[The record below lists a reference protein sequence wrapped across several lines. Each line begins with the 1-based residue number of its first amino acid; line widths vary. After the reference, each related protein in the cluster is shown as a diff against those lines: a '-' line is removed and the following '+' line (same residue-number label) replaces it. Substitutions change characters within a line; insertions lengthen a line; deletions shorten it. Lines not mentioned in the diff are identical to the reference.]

1 MAVTLVK
8 AAWEYGRLVYRKKAD
23 GAFIKAVSPA
33 GYETTNVGTQV
44 DVDSQNADLTAATLA
59 VGLLVHTSATGGGT
73 LTVDTA
79 NNLDA
84 AFPEW
89 AIGEVRTCH
98 YVNDGNQTVTL
109 TGSTGTTRLAATTIA
124 TLQGRRICIQKTA
137 ANTYITWAE

>member
-8 AAWEYGRLVYRKKAD
+8 SAWEYGRLVFRKKSDASFLD
-23 GAFIKAVSPA
+23 AIDTN
-33 GYETTNVGTQV
+33 GYEVSNCGAQV
-44 DVDSQNADLTAATLA
+44 DTDAQNADLTAAILA
-59 VGLLVHTSATGGGT
+59 TGLLVHTSVTGGGT

-79 NNLDA
+79 ANLDT

-89 AIGEVRTCH
+89 AIGEIRTCH

-124 TLQGRRICIQKTA
+124 TLQGRRICVKKTA
-137 ANTYITWAE
+137 ASTYITWAE